1 METKKFDIY
10 EMVTNLIVER
20 LNAGVVPWQMPWK
33 SGGGIPRNL
42 VSKKPY
48 RGFNFWYLLSF
59 GFERPWFLTFNQAK
73 ELGGNIKK
81 GSKSFLVVFWKLFD
95 VEKDGVTEQVPM
107 LRYYRVFHI
116 DQVEG
121 IPESKIPD
129 TTAHDHDF
137 NPIAACEELVERWT
151 DSPAI
156 EIDKEKACYIPSL
169 DKVQMPSPRTFFVDE
184 HYYSTLYHEL
194 IHSTGHRK
202 RLGRHSK
209 FPDHRFGS
217 RDYSQE
223 ELVAEMGA
231 SYLCGLTEIEN
242 VIIDNSAAY
251 IQSWLGK
258 LKADKKFIVQAA
270 SDAQKAV
277 DYILEHQGTLSGI
290 NAEEEALPVSLPA
303 EQAGFSF

>member
-1 METKKFDIY
+1 MQKFDIY

-20 LNAGVVPWQMPWK
+20 LEAGVVPWQMPWK

-42 VSKKPY
+42 ITKKPY

-59 GFERPWFLTFNQAK
+59 GFDRPWFLTFNQAK
-73 ELGGNIKK
+73 ELGGTIKK

-95 VEKDGVTEQVPM
+95 VEKNGATEQVPM

-121 IPESKIPD
+121 IPANKIPD

-137 NPIAACEELVERWT
+137 NPITACEQLVRRWIDCPT
-151 DSPAI
+151 I
-156 EIDKEKACYIPSL
+156 ETGKDKACYIPL
-169 DKVQMPSPRTFFVDE
+169 YDKVEIPSPRNFFEDE
-184 HYYSTLYHEL
+184 HYYSTLFHEL
-194 IHSTGHRK
+194 VHATGHRK
-202 RLGRHSK
+202 RLDRHSK
-209 FPDHRFGS
+209 FSDLRFGS

-242 VIIDNSAAY
+242 VIIENSAAY
-251 IQSWLGK
+251 INSWLGK

-277 DYILEHQGTLSGI
+277 DYILEHQYVPAGVEVETEKE
-290 NAEEEALPVSLPA
+290 AELVS
-303 EQAGFSF
+303 FSF